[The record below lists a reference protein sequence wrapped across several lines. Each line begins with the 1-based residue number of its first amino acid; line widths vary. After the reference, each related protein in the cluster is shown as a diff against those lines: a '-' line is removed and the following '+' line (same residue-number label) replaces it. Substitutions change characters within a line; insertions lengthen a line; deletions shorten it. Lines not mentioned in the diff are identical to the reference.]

1 MLPRSFVAVV
11 DAVPAMASAGPA
23 ASTSRRMRT
32 DDLPSSVPANVPRL
46 GGGTHADAEVRAW
59 RCPRAGPRSRGRCSA
74 SSTSKTSAAIN
85 FVNRLA
91 EVAETASHHPDISI
105 HWNRVVV
112 RWWTQAAQAI
122 TDRDAELAAQTD
134 GLAKG

>member
-1 MLPRSFVAVV
+1 VHDWQV
-11 DAVPAMASAGPA
+11 GP
-23 ASTSRRMRT
+23 TT
-32 DDLPSSVPANVPRL
+32 
-46 GGGTHADAEVRAW
+46 DAEVSVEVPEGWAEIEGALEREFHF
-59 RCPRAGPRSRGRCSA
+59 
-74 SSTSKTSAAIN
+74 KDFSAAIN

-91 EVAETASHHPDISI
+91 EVAETARHHPDISI
-105 HWNRVVV
+105 RWNRVVV

>member
-1 MLPRSFVAVV
+1 ME
-11 DAVPAMASAGPA
+11 VPEGW
-23 ASTSRRMRT
+23 
-32 DDLPSSVPANVPRL
+32 
-46 GGGTHADAEVRAW
+46 AEIEGALQREFHFKDFA
-59 RCPRAGPRSRGRCSA
+59 
-74 SSTSKTSAAIN
+74 AAIN

-91 EVAETASHHPDISI
+91 EVAETARHHPDISI

-112 RWWTQAAQAI
+112 RWRTQAAQAI

>member
-1 MLPRSFVAVV
+1 MTSAFVGSGERATI
-11 DAVPAMASAGPA
+11 G
-23 ASTSRRMRT
+23 RRA
-32 DDLPSSVPANVPRL
+32 D
-46 GGGTHADAEVRAW
+46 ADAEVKAW

-74 SSTSKTSAAIN
+74 SSASKTSRRAIN

-91 EVAETASHHPDISI
+91 EVAETAGHHPDISI

-112 RWWTQAAQAI
+112 RWWTQAARAI
-122 TDRDAELAAQTD
+122 TDHDAELAAQTD

>member
-1 MLPRSFVAVV
+1 ME
-11 DAVPAMASAGPA
+11 VPEDWAEIEGALERE
-23 ASTSRRMRT
+23 SRFK
-32 DDLPSSVPANVPRL
+32 
-46 GGGTHADAEVRAW
+46 EF
-59 RCPRAGPRSRGRCSA
+59 
-74 SSTSKTSAAIN
+74 SAAIN

-91 EVAETASHHPDISI
+91 EVAETEHHHPDISI

-112 RWWTQAAQAI
+112 HWWTQAAQAI